1 MTSASS
7 MSGDDPLGS
16 SNRHWQPPAQTTT
29 GSVPGVLGA
38 GVPGK
43 TARKRLGTSAVL
55 VPKPRKQPGAA
66 VIGGPLKAGSESAGF
81 RLVMTVLALSRTRLR
96 HACHAEGRGFEAR
109 RPLEEKPR
117 KSGLLL
123 CAQKFSASPFECLA
137 RSSPRVPFQPTQSL
151 QSNPA
156 RHNEVLALRVES
168 CSPGLLRL
176 ARQSASG
183 DCGLSAGVLAA
194 GPVQTFY
201 SLLVSASCSRGT

>member
-123 CAQKFSASPFECLA
+123 CAQKFSASPFECLVGLRPGC
-137 RSSPRVPFQPTQSL
+137 RSSPPSRSSRILLDTTKCWPCA
-151 QSNPA
+151 SNPVRLGSYVSRAKA
-156 RHNEVLALRVES
+156 RREIAGFR
-168 CSPGLLRL
+168 PGFWPQG
-176 ARQSASG
+176 QSKHFT
-183 DCGLSAGVLAA
+183 
-194 GPVQTFY
+194 PF
-201 SLLVSASCSRGT
+201 